1 MLGAAQV
8 DAGRPDAALR
18 AYTRALNCDGETG
31 LTSDVPDDTG
41 WRVRAGMAKIHLSR
55 NQYGDAADC
64 LVGALVLNPT
74 NAELHALLAH
84 TYEAVGRSGDARRHL
99 ESAVMVS
106 RAGPGAYLAFGYFF
120 TKKAE
125 EALLRGLVDNAESHL
140 LLERIERLRAA
151 RAIA

>member
-8 DAGRPDAALR
+8 DAGRPKAALR
-18 AYTRALNCDGETG
+18 AYTRALNCDGDIW

-41 WRVRAGMAKIHLSR
+41 WRVRAGMAKIHLAA
-55 NQYGDAADC
+55 NQHGEAADC
-64 LVGALVLNPT
+64 LVGAVALNPT

-99 ESAVMVS
+99 ESAVMVA
-106 RAGPGAYLAFGYFF
+106 RAGPDAYLAFGDFF

-125 EALLRGLVDNAESHL
+125 EALLRGLVDNAESRP